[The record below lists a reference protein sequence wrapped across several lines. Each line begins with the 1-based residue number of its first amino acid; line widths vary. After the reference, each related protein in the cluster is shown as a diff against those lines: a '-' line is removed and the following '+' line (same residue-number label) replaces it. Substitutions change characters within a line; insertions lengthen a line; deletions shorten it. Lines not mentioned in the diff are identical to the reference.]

1 MMLQSDSV
9 LLRPVHFIGRVHSQ
23 PSPLSNCISTTT
35 ESVPKQPDRSG
46 GLRPDYV
53 HAGKSLMIVIFP
65 VSAAPQEVKVR
76 DLPACRRKV
85 KKRPKRTCGD
95 TELTPLVTT
104 QRDDIVLESK
114 DLPHP
119 GKGRAHLIL
128 LC

>member
-1 MMLQSDSV
+1 M
-9 LLRPVHFIGRVHSQ
+9 I
-23 PSPLSNCISTTT
+23 
-35 ESVPKQPDRSG
+35 
-46 GLRPDYV
+46 
-53 HAGKSLMIVIFP
+53 LMFAIFP

-119 GKGRAHLIL
+119 GKGRAYLIL